1 MDLSFLL
8 GQEIIADDPILAGTG
23 TVTRKCSYTI
33 VEAYPTMVRGL
44 RITENGTEIYEC
56 FDLGDLVLKKKIKS
70 TYDGPTKHGCRHYWK
85 GGEE

>member
-8 GQEIIADDPILAGTG
+8 GQEIVTDDPILSATG
-23 TVTRKCSYTI
+23 TATRKCSYTI
-33 VEAYPTMVRGL
+33 IETYPYMVKGM
-44 RITENGTEIYEC
+44 RIAENGVEVYEC
-56 FDLGDLVLKKKIKS
+56 FTLGDLILKGKMKS